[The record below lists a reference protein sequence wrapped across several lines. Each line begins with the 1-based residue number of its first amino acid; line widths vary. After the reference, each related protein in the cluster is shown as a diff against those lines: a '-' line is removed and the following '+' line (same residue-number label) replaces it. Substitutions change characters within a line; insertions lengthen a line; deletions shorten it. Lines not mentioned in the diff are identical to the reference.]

1 MDRADIIVVGGGS
14 AGAAVASRLSEEP
27 TLRVLLIEAGPDVP
41 PDNVPDDIADVF
53 PGAYFNR
60 DYFLP
65 GFTTL
70 TEGDRLR
77 ALPLPRQ
84 R

>member
-27 TLRVLLIEAGPDVP
+27 ALRVLLIEAGRDVP
-41 PDNVPDDIADVF
+41 PDDVPDDIADVF

-70 TEGDRLR
+70 T
-77 ALPLPRQ
+77 
-84 R
+84 